1 MLILDIFQFTAKFLC
16 YNKGIMEGNTKPA
29 GKRLNL
35 ARTKVKLLAAYYG
48 HPARDLR
55 IICITGSTGK
65 STVAHYVHE
74 ILLAANQPVAIM
86 SSDQEVKPTVLH
98 KFLNDA
104 WKAKATYAVITAP
117 ATSLAKDTFY
127 GLPVYVAALTDFIPS
142 GLNDLDTESYLK
154 AKSTLF
160 RMNPGAVI
168 LNRDDAHY
176 PAFSEFRGTTETLT
190 YGASSDSDLRIE
202 GSKLYRKG
210 TEANLSIGQ
219 QNFTVA
225 SFVTGEP
232 TVSYMAC
239 AATIATALNIAPA
252 TIIDGIANYDP
263 GNTPIHS

>member
-1 MLILDIFQFTAKFLC
+1 
-16 YNKGIMEGNTKPA
+16 MEGNTKPA
-29 GKRLNL
+29 PERKRLNL

-55 IICITGSTGK
+55 LICITGTTGK
-65 STVAHYVHE
+65 NTVAHYVHE
-74 ILLAANQPVAIM
+74 ILRAANQPVAIFATE
-86 SSDQEVKPTVLH
+86 QEVKPTVLH

-117 ATSLAKDTFY
+117 ATALARDTFF
-127 GLPVYVAALTDFIPS
+127 GLPIYVAALTDFVPS
-142 GLNDLDTESYLK
+142 GLNDPDVNSYLN

-160 RMNPGAVI
+160 RMQPQAVI

-190 YGASSDSDLRIE
+190 YGASSDSDLRILD
-202 GSKLYRKG
+202 SKLYRKG
-210 TEANLSIGQ
+210 TEANLGFGQ

-225 SFVTGEP
+225 SFLAGEP

-239 AATIATALNIAPA
+239 AAAIATALNIAPA
-252 TIIDGIANYDP
+252 TIADGIANYNP
-263 GNTPIHS
+263 EATPAQH